1 MRSPLLPAL
10 RTVACIAAATPAL
23 TTAACGEGATPTPT
37 QLQLQ
42 PAYDVTAVLRVLA
55 DGETPTRLAPF
66 TYALEELVSSGARFS
81 GRLVGPLGARDVLGN
96 FDATTGAFTIEPF
109 TGTFTSTVEENV
121 EQLGGTALDGTPED
135 GRADELTTFLRA
147 RRPSDDEVRAGGGVA
162 AARRPGRP
170 DAPDATRLSAR
181 ARALGVAA
189 LTAPAGTFAARVGVE
204 VLTFDLAGRTP
215 RLVAVSAGAD
225 GSLTADVEAVPGDAL
240 TVRAVQVGIAGPAVV
255 VRVTE

>member
-1 MRSPLLPAL
+1 MNTFTHAAL
-10 RTVACIAAATPAL
+10 SVLCVI
-23 TTAACGEGATPTPT
+23 AACGEGAPPTPT

-42 PAYDVTAVLRVLA
+42 PAYDLTAVLRLLV
-55 DGETPTRLAPF
+55 DGETPARLVPF
-66 TYALEELVSSGARFS
+66 SYALEDLVSSGARFS

-96 FDATTGAFTIEPF
+96 FDPGTGAFTIEPF

-135 GRADELTTFLRA
+135 GRADEVTTFVRA
-147 RRPSDDEVRAGGGVA
+147 RRPSTDDVLTGGGVGA
-162 AARRPGRP
+162 TRRAGRP
-170 DAPDATRLSAR
+170 DAPDAAKLTAR

-189 LTAPAGTFAARVGVE
+189 LAAPAGTFAARIGVE

-215 RLVAVSAGAD
+215 KLVAVSAAAD
-225 GSLTADVEAVPGDAL
+225 GSLAVDVEAVPGDAL

-255 VRVTE
+255 VRVAE